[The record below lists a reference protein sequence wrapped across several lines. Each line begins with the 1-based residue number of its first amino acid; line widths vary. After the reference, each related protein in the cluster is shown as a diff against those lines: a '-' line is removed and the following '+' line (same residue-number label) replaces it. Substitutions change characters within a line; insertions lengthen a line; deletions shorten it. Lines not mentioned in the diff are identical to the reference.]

1 MSKYEKF
8 QYDDLPKSAVINSG
22 FCQNES
28 EVDKLILDAVSEHLT
43 KIIDEEPVN
52 QDEIPE
58 IDEQNESID
67 KILDNDNIRQEISDP
82 VDLESIRKSAYDDG
96 YKEAKEHYEQQI
108 QSLNADNSFVNLV
121 IEKLNAV
128 VPSVELDK
136 QLTKVSAE
144 VLADIAK
151 KLHLV
156 LPVNFDEIIRNGL
169 FEKLKNF
176 YKEGDITL
184 TVHPDRYEFC
194 TEVLQS
200 EQIPFRFKDNLHII
214 KDENFSKDDCRIE
227 WQDTRLEYNQEQVSA
242 EIDKIINQ
250 LRSTT
255 ER

>member
-8 QYDDLPKSAVINSG
+8 QYDDLPKSAVINPG
-22 FCQNES
+22 FCQDES
-28 EVDKLILDAVSEHLT
+28 EVDKLILDVVSEHLT
-43 KIIDEEPVN
+43 KIIDEDPIT

-58 IDEQNESID
+58 IHEDNESID
-67 KILDNDNIRQEISDP
+67 KILDNDNIRQEISEP
-82 VDLESIRKSAYDDG
+82 VDLESIRQSAYDDG
-96 YKEAKEHYEQQI
+96 YKDAKEHYEQQV

-121 IEKLNAV
+121 IEKLNAI
-128 VPSVELDK
+128 VPGVELDK

-151 KLHLV
+151 KLHLI

-200 EQIPFRFKDNLHII
+200 EQIPFRFKDSLHII
-214 KDENFSKDDCRIE
+214 KDETFSKDDCRIE

-250 LRSTT
+250 LKSTT

>member
-8 QYDDLPKSAVINSG
+8 QYDDLPKSAVINPG
-22 FCQNES
+22 FFQGES

-43 KIIDEEPVN
+43 KIIDEVA
-52 QDEIPE
+52 DHGKTPE
-58 IDEQNESID
+58 IHKQNESID
-67 KILDNDNIRQEISDP
+67 KILDNDNIPKEISEP
-82 VDLESIRKSAYDDG
+82 VDLESIRKSSYDNG
-96 YKEAKEHYEQQI
+96 YNDAREHYEQQI
-108 QSLNADNSFVNLV
+108 QNLNADNSFVNLV
-121 IEKLNAV
+121 IEKLNAI
-128 VPSVELDK
+128 VPDVKLDE
-136 QLTKVSAE
+136 QLIKVSAE

-151 KLHLV
+151 KLHLI

>member
-52 QDEIPE
+52 QDEISG
-58 IDEQNESID
+58 IHEQNESID
-67 KILDNDNIRQEISDP
+67 KILDNDNIRQEISEP

-96 YKEAKEHYEQQI
+96 YKEAKDHYEQQI

-128 VPSVELDK
+128 VPGVELDK

-151 KLHLV
+151 KLHLI

-200 EQIPFRFKDNLHII
+200 EQIPFRFKDSLHII

>member
-8 QYDDLPKSAVINSG
+8 QYDDLPKAAVINPG
-22 FCQNES
+22 FFQDES
-28 EVDKLILDAVSEHLT
+28 EADKLILDAVSEHLT
-43 KIIDEEPVN
+43 KIIDESVN
-52 QDEIPE
+52 QSETLEIH
-58 IDEQNESID
+58 EQNESID
-67 KILDNDNIRQEISDP
+67 KILDNDNIPQEISEP
-82 VDLESIRKSAYDDG
+82 VDLESIRRSSYDDG
-96 YKEAKEHYEQQI
+96 YKDAKEQYEKQI
-108 QSLNADNSFVNLV
+108 HSLNADNSFVNLV
-121 IEKLNAV
+121 IEKLNAI
-128 VPSVELDK
+128 VPGVELDK

-151 KLHLV
+151 KLHLI

-200 EQIPFRFKDNLHII
+200 GQIPFRFKDSVHII
-214 KDENFSKDDCRIE
+214 KDETFSKDDCRIE

-250 LRSTT
+250 LKSTT